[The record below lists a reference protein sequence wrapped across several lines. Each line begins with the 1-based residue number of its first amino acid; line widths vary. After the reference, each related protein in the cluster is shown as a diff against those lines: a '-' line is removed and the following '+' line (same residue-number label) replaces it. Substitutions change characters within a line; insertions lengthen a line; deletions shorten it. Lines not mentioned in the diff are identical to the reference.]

1 MLVHSV
7 DVRTIICSINAQG
20 GDAQLYLF
28 KKKKNLYCISIR
40 VAQTVKH
47 GASRVGVM
55 V

>member
-20 GDAQLYLF
+20 GDAPLYLL
-28 KKKKNLYCISIR
+28 KKKNLYSISIR

-47 GASRVGVM
+47 GASRVV